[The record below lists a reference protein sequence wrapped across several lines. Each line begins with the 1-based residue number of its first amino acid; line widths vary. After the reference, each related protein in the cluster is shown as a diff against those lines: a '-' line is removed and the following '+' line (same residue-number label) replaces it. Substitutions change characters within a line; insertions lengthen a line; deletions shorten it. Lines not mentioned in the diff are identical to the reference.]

1 MDTTKES
8 ASEALMAAETAK
20 LYAEIAKLNAELQLI
35 RVKAVWNPILVVG
48 LILIAAVASGLT
60 VFGMVSR

>member
-1 MDTTKES
+1 MNTTKES
-8 ASEALMAAETAK
+8 ASEALLAAETAK
-20 LYAEIAKLNAELQLI
+20 LNAEIAKLNAELELI

-48 LILIAAVASGLT
+48 LVLIAAAASGLT

>member
-20 LYAEIAKLNAELQLI
+20 LYAEIANLNAELELI

-48 LILIAAVASGLT
+48 LILIAAAASGLS
-60 VFGMVSR
+60 VLSMVSR